1 MNITDLL
8 KQAEEY
14 LNQDKYDE
22 AIALYEQCI
31 EAAPN
36 VKSNY
41 WQLGLALLLA
51 GREEEA
57 QACWFSV
64 LFEGEPEEIER
75 LTKELL
81 DILQIEGIKYLET
94 GKYEQAEKIY
104 FQFVEQDPKNPIA
117 YKNLGNVLY
126 SQGKLEEAIAYYQE
140 GIELEPNDAITYY
153 HLGNA
158 FHQLNRLEEAIAH
171 YQQSLA
177 ISPKSPTVLNNLG
190 NSLQR
195 KGKFEEAIAC
205 YQQSIT
211 LDSNNALTYN
221 NLGSVFNSQ
230 GKMEEALACFQ
241 QGLNLEP
248 DNVESYNNLAVSY
261 QKHRQYE
268 KALECCDRAIEIKPN
283 YADAHWNRALILLR
297 LGDYERGFIEYEWRW
312 QRKENQPRFLPKPIW
327 DGSNIEGKTIL
338 LQAEQGIGDLIQ
350 FIRYV
355 PLLVKLGA
363 CIIVE
368 SHQQLVRLLRNVEG
382 IDKVVAIGETL
393 PEFDVYIPLLS
404 VPRILGTTL
413 ETIPATIPYIAPLK
427 EVRFPLDDSDESYLK
442 VGIVWA
448 GNPKHL
454 DDRKRSTSLQQFLP
468 IFNISHITFYSL
480 QKGPKAAEISEI
492 SLPINLVDLN
502 SKINDFADTAAV
514 IAQLDLVITV
524 DTAVA
529 HLAGAMGKPVW
540 VLLCYNPDWRW
551 MIDREDTPWYPSVR
565 LFRQNRSGDWQEVLE
580 RVAQTLTEFTRCAL

>member
-14 LNQDKYDE
+14 LNQDKYNE
-22 AIALYEQCI
+22 AIALYQQCI
-31 EAAPN
+31 EEEPN
-36 VKSNY
+36 IKSNY

-57 QACWFSV
+57 QACWVSA
-64 LFEGEPEEIER
+64 LFEGEPEQIER

-81 DILQIEGIKYLET
+81 DILHIEGLKYLET
-94 GKYEQAEKIY
+94 GKYAQAEKIY
-104 FQFVEQDPKNPIA
+104 FQLVEQEPTNPIA

-126 SQGKLEEAIAYYQE
+126 SQGKLKEAIASYQQ

-153 HLGNA
+153 HLGNT

-177 ISPKSPTVLNNLG
+177 ISPNSPIVLNNLG

-195 KGKFEEAIAC
+195 QGKFEEAIAC

-211 LDSNNALTYN
+211 LDSHNALTYN
-221 NLGSVFNSQ
+221 NLGSLFNSQ

-248 DNVESYNNLAVSY
+248 NNVESYNNLAVFY

-268 KALECCDRAIEIKPN
+268 KALECCDRAIEIEPN

-297 LGDYERGFIEYEWRW
+297 LGDYERGLIEYEWRW
-312 QRKENQPRFLPKPIW
+312 QRKENLPRFLPKPVW

-338 LQAEQGIGDLIQ
+338 LQAEQGIGDIIQ

-355 PLLVKLGA
+355 PLVVKLGA
-363 CIIVE
+363 RVIVE
-368 SHQQLVRLLRNVEG
+368 CHQLLVRLLKNVEG
-382 IDKVVAIGETL
+382 IDKVVAIGQTL

-404 VPRILGTTL
+404 VPRLLGTTL
-413 ETIPATIPYIAPLK
+413 ETIPAKIPYIAPLK
-427 EVRFPLDDSDESYLK
+427 EVRFPLDVSDGSYLK

-551 MIDREDTPWYPSVR
+551 MSDREDTPWYPSVR

-580 RVAQTLTEFTRCAL
+580 RVAQTLTEFTK